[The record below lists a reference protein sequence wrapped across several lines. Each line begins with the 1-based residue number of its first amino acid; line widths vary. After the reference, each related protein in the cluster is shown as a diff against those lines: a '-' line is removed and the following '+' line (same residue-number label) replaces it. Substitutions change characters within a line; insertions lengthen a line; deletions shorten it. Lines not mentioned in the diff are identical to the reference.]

1 MGNVPTHLSATVNRA
16 GGYTPCGANEKVT
29 AMCTMTIS
37 MLTMAGMLQDPLIR
51 LVMHSD
57 GVSEQDMSNL
67 LNRVKDSLE
76 AREAPVAL
84 PLPVQAGCRLAATI

>member
-1 MGNVPTHLSATVNRA
+1 
-16 GGYTPCGANEKVT
+16 
-29 AMCTMTIS
+29 MCTMTIS